1 MEQGETPMQSPVLG
15 AAAGLLWS
23 ATMRT
28 YMRNLVG
35 DASRLNVLNT
45 TVGIM
50 LPGAITGALLAR
62 SADLRAGAPERNLDL
77 YSASPLVFA
86 ACTLPLPGI
95 MRKLI
100 ETGQGSNAIA
110 TPLLGMAGGMVL
122 AGRGPLW
129 ARIAAGTI
137 AAGHIPLLAAIGP
150 KFFLTSPPTPRERVG
165 FALNTLIYGACM
177 AALAAAC
184 SIPLRRGRPAPDGKE
199 RLGYR
204 HKLSRVMDP

>member
-1 MEQGETPMQSPVLG
+1 MRSTILG

-23 ATMRT
+23 ATMRL

-35 DASRLNVLNT
+35 DAARTNVRNT

-100 ETGQGSNAIA
+100 ETGEGSNAIA
-110 TPLLGMAGGMVL
+110 TPLFGMAGGMVL

-137 AAGHIPLLAAIGP
+137 VAGHVPLLAVIGP
-150 KFFLTSPPTPRERVG
+150 KYFLPSPPTGRERVA
-165 FALNTLIYGACM
+165 FALNNLIYGACM
-177 AALAAAC
+177 VALAAAC
-184 SIPLRRGRPAPDGKE
+184 SIPLRRGRPVPDGKE
-199 RLGYR
+199 Q
-204 HKLSRVMDP
+204 PQP

>member
-1 MEQGETPMQSPVLG
+1 MQSPALG
-15 AAAGLLWS
+15 AAAGFLWS

-35 DASRLNVLNT
+35 DDSRLNVLNT

-62 SADLRAGAPERNLDL
+62 SADLRTGDPERNLDL
-77 YSASPLVFA
+77 YSASPLVFV

-137 AAGHIPLLAAIGP
+137 AAGHIPLLAVIGP
-150 KFFLTSPPTPRERVG
+150 KFFLTSPPTPRERMA

-184 SIPLRRGRPAPDGKE
+184 SIPLRRGPAPDGE
-199 RLGYR
+199 
-204 HKLSRVMDP
+204 

>member
-1 MEQGETPMQSPVLG
+1 
-15 AAAGLLWS
+15 
-23 ATMRT
+23 MRT

-35 DASRLNVLNT
+35 DDSRLNVLNT

-62 SADLRAGAPERNLDL
+62 SADLRAGHPERNLDL
-77 YSASPLVFA
+77 YSASPLVFV

-137 AAGHIPLLAAIGP
+137 AAGHIPLLAVIGP
-150 KFFLTSPPTPRERVG
+150 KFFLTSPPTPRERMG

-184 SIPLRRGRPAPDGKE
+184 SSPCAVAPPQTVSNGRGTVTISAVAWTHDTAGGLRPTPVAARRAAGLRR
-199 RLGYR
+199 
-204 HKLSRVMDP
+204 

>member
-1 MEQGETPMQSPVLG
+1 MQSPVLG

-35 DASRLNVLNT
+35 DASRLNVLHT

-122 AGRGPLW
+122 AGRGPLGHGLRP
-129 ARIAAGTI
+129 ARSRRAYSASRRDRSEV
-137 AAGHIPLLAAIGP
+137 LLDVPAHPARTCGIRP
-150 KFFLTSPPTPRERVG
+150 EHPD
-165 FALNTLIYGACM
+165 YGACM

-184 SIPLRRGRPAPDGKE
+184 SIPLRRGRPPRTARNG
-199 RLGYR
+199 R
-204 HKLSRVMDP
+204 STVTS